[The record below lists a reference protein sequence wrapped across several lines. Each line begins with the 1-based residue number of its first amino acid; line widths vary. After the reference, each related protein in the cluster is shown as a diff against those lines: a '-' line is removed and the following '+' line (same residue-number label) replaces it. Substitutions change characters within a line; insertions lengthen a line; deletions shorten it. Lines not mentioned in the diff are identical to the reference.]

1 MADIDKNPA
10 TLLAEQAALDPPQRR
25 DVAAAL
31 RNVAET
37 RPNMLGVMSSE
48 SEMPTMS
55 AERAAARRARG
66 SQRASRPKFMGWP
79 L

>member
-25 DVAAAL
+25 EVDVAAAL

-37 RPNMLGVMSSE
+37 RPNMWSHVIGKRDADDVC
-48 SEMPTMS
+48 
-55 AERAAARRARG
+55 
-66 SQRASRPKFMGWP
+66 
-79 L
+79 

>member
-25 DVAAAL
+25 EVDVAVAL
-31 RNVAET
+31 MSVSTWVSTARP
-37 RPNMLGVMSSE
+37 RPNRSSLSTTAQRLVVQQPVTRDAFGQMSDD
-48 SEMPTMS
+48 
-55 AERAAARRARG
+55 
-66 SQRASRPKFMGWP
+66 